1 MAAPREVPQEGKM
14 KDQKEGLEVP
24 ENPVA
29 AILQKGSSHQ
39 KTGFVKAQVEKDRF
53 PGKMEDRP
61 TDQMFSSA
69 GIRMVPKEA
78 QEGHIQVKGLIA
90 NRATEEI
97 LAENQIPVAGN
108 LVEPPDLQGHPEN
121 PTTTASGSINTLPTQ
136 EYVRAVRPMS

>member
-1 MAAPREVPQEGKM
+1 MAAPKEVPQEGKM

-39 KTGFVKAQVEKDRF
+39 KADFVKAQVEKDRF
-53 PGKMEDRP
+53 PGKREDRP

-78 QEGHIQVKGLIA
+78 QEGRIQVKGLIA
-90 NRATEEI
+90 NRVTGVI
-97 LAENQIPVAGN
+97 LAENQIPVAGKQ
-108 LVEPPDLQGHPEN
+108 VEPPDLLGHPESL
-121 PTTTASGSINTLPTQ
+121 TTTASGSINTLPTQ
-136 EYVRAVRPMS
+136 EYVRAARPMS